1 MSIYQN
7 SLKNRLWLNVYYTL
21 LWLQQ
26 TKKNI
31 NGLGKGKEKRIHFT
45 KLFIVEGVPKN
56 CDGYL
61 KPNGIKLEY
70 QVFDYE
76 TYKHE
81 WWAFHHHRYSMLN
94 GYFHQ
99 RWFEQVH
106 PI

>member
-1 MSIYQN
+1 MAATN
-7 SLKNRLWLNVYYTL
+7 
-21 LWLQQ
+21 
-26 TKKNI
+26 KKRNI

-45 KLFIVEGVPKN
+45 KLFIVEDVPKN

-81 WWAFHHHRYSMLN
+81 
-94 GYFHQ
+94 
-99 RWFEQVH
+99 
-106 PI
+106 